1 MTCHKIANENVAIA
15 EKDRY
20 KPPLISST
28 VREDHNPHLSWKD
41 QKEDK
46 TDMWLSMISSFDSV
60 VAIYVGLHC
69 ELSKPTFIFQQS
81 M

>member
-1 MTCHKIANENVAIA
+1 MLDCHKIANENVAIA
-15 EKDRY
+15 EKDRL

-46 TDMWLSMISSFDSV
+46 TDM
-60 VAIYVGLHC
+60 
-69 ELSKPTFIFQQS
+69 
-81 M
+81 